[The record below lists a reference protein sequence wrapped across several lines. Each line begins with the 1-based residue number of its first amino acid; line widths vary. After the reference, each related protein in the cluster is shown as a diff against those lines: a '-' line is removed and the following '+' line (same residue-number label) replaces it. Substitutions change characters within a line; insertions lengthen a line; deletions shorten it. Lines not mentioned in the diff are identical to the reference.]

1 MMPSFML
8 RDHTFS
14 PTVVPVHA
22 PQFRP
27 DVRKGAPRND
37 IKGLLAERDRG
48 IFHALRKAA
57 PTKRFQG

>member
-8 RDHTFS
+8 RDHTYS
-14 PTVVPVHA
+14 PTVVAVHA
-22 PQFRP
+22 AQFLP
-27 DVRKGAPRND
+27 DVREGAPRDD